1 MKRKLVFALVIIF
14 VILGILGTRIFFS
27 AKKAFSTTKQA
38 VGAAKLQNLDATKAY
53 LKDAR
58 GEFSKIRT
66 SNIVFSPLRYI
77 PFVGWYIADFQRGIN
92 TAVYALDASI
102 TLADAMSPYADVL
115 GLKGEGTFLGGTAQ
129 ERLAKAIE
137 TLSIITPQIDQVGKD
152 LALAKDEID
161 QVQTWRYPNFLP
173 GKPAQIIKNAKDT
186 IDQLETFVVDTKPL
200 IEVLPEMMGQNSEK
214 KYLIL
219 FQNDK
224 ELRPT
229 GGFITAYAF
238 FRLNNGVIASEGS
251 QDIYQLDDSL
261 LKKIPAP
268 APIIKYLPNVPNLNL
283 RDSNLS
289 PDFYVTMKLFEDI
302 YQYTQAKKE
311 IDGII
316 AVDTQ
321 FVVNM
326 MEVLGP
332 LDAYGSKFTTEDV
345 DQCACPQI
353 IYELEKYAD
362 EPVAYEKGSRKDI
375 IGVLMAQMMD
385 KAFNAPKST
394 WPNLLGTI
402 TNSLRTKHML
412 FYFNDKS
419 LQEAAEKI
427 NFAGRLSQYD
437 GDYLHINETNFAG
450 AKSNLYVQEKV
461 TQVINKDKSGE
472 INKKVTVE
480 YKYPRQG
487 DNCNLERKGGLCLA
501 GIYRDW
507 IRFYVPKGS
516 NLIKAS
522 GTEVPISKREEYDKT
537 VFEGFFTIRPEGTA
551 KIEIEYTVPLKLE
564 NIYKLLIQKQPGVKG
579 HVYEIEAFG
588 KKQKA
593 FPLDTDKELIVNI

>member
-289 PDFYVTMKLFEDI
+289 PDFYVSMKQFEDI

>member
-115 GLKGEGTFLGGTAQ
+115 GLKGEGTFLGGTAK

-261 LKKIPAP
+261 LKKI
-268 APIIKYLPNVPNLNL
+268 
-283 RDSNLS
+283 
-289 PDFYVTMKLFEDI
+289 
-302 YQYTQAKKE
+302 
-311 IDGII
+311 
-316 AVDTQ
+316 
-321 FVVNM
+321 
-326 MEVLGP
+326 
-332 LDAYGSKFTTEDV
+332 
-345 DQCACPQI
+345 QI
-353 IYELEKYAD
+353 
-362 EPVAYEKGSRKDI
+362 
-375 IGVLMAQMMD
+375 
-385 KAFNAPKST
+385 
-394 WPNLLGTI
+394 
-402 TNSLRTKHML
+402 
-412 FYFNDKS
+412 
-419 LQEAAEKI
+419 
-427 NFAGRLSQYD
+427 
-437 GDYLHINETNFAG
+437 
-450 AKSNLYVQEKV
+450 
-461 TQVINKDKSGE
+461 
-472 INKKVTVE
+472 
-480 YKYPRQG
+480 
-487 DNCNLERKGGLCLA
+487 
-501 GIYRDW
+501 
-507 IRFYVPKGS
+507 
-516 NLIKAS
+516 
-522 GTEVPISKREEYDKT
+522 
-537 VFEGFFTIRPEGTA
+537 
-551 KIEIEYTVPLKLE
+551 
-564 NIYKLLIQKQPGVKG
+564 
-579 HVYEIEAFG
+579 
-588 KKQKA
+588 
-593 FPLDTDKELIVNI
+593 